1 MDHTD
6 IVSVK
11 KFTFY
16 LIHGKHDIH
25 RLRFEREFVTIGI
38 SNREK
43 KTSLQHISVCIDK
56 FDNSRIYRILR
67 HFNIVSQAP
76 CCQRNSS
83 LTLNTYSF
91 IIKIRNLQFE
101 LGIIVRNARRRID
114 PTFKFEPVAPC
125 SNSGFPATGTVSKNV
140 YGITIILVLSYS
152 DLRLTHSEHILPIVD
167 YIFDLVTVIV
177 YQSEFQVGHDCIRC
191 QRLAKTFITDS
202 QRLSNGNDVF
212 MVSLQGQIFHLLSC
226 ISGFGKIHPVKCRFA
241 RTDSSFHNQASSILT
256 ARFSI
261 LSHTTDILC
270 CYRFKCINL
279 PFVGCVAIYGVK
291 NCIPFFRH
299 FTTVH
304 RENRSI
310 RSRVSNLPVR
320 VPCRSNVSGGIVISQ
335 VNLFDREIR
344 SGTVITDIDAR
355 QHTFHI
361 YASYRIHRRSDFA
374 YYLLPV
380 HRNPRIPTSRR
391 TVCQPFAG
399 LGVEHLFHCL
409 NLGGRSLYEARHNII
424 KFLICHNHDAS
435 RCGSGRKHSR
445 ETHSGIVSQVLS
457 NSCSADAFQVYRRC
471 F

>member
-25 RLRFEREFVTIGI
+25 RLRFKREFVTIGI

-177 YQSEFQVGHDCIRC
+177 YQPEFKVGHDCIRC

-261 LSHTTDILC
+261 LSHTTGILC
-270 CYRFKCINL
+270 C
-279 PFVGCVAIYGVK
+279 
-291 NCIPFFRH
+291 
-299 FTTVH
+299 
-304 RENRSI
+304 
-310 RSRVSNLPVR
+310 
-320 VPCRSNVSGGIVISQ
+320 
-335 VNLFDREIR
+335 
-344 SGTVITDIDAR
+344 
-355 QHTFHI
+355 
-361 YASYRIHRRSDFA
+361 
-374 YYLLPV
+374 
-380 HRNPRIPTSRR
+380 
-391 TVCQPFAG
+391 
-399 LGVEHLFHCL
+399 
-409 NLGGRSLYEARHNII
+409 
-424 KFLICHNHDAS
+424 
-435 RCGSGRKHSR
+435 
-445 ETHSGIVSQVLS
+445 
-457 NSCSADAFQVYRRC
+457 
-471 F
+471 